1 MGLGEN
7 NGVRVP
13 PTKVVRKYG
22 NIILDLFSSKQG
34 TQWRENKSIKLCIS
48 ELEKLGSGPLKMQ
61 FIISMSQSMYLI
73 VHHLYAIQ
81 LMSTTSSDISSK

>member
-48 ELEKLGSGPLKMQ
+48 ELEKLGSG
-61 FIISMSQSMYLI
+61 
-73 VHHLYAIQ
+73 H
-81 LMSTTSSDISSK
+81 